1 VRPGA
6 GGAFLMHGPAA
17 MKHGWTSFPS
27 TSPHGCA
34 KMTARP
40 PGTRRAWRSSMER
53 PLVLV
58 IDDETG
64 SRESMAI
71 AIEKAG
77 LAVRTVDEAKK
88 ALEYLDEN
96 DGARVAVCDL
106 RMPGMDGL
114 AFLNEVR
121 ERKYDLGVIF
131 VTGYGSIESAVE
143 AMRVGADDYLTKPVD
158 LYELRKRVM
167 NLIEKEQLR
176 EEVTSL
182 REQLDKRYGF
192 ESIIGRSGPME
203 RLFEQMKMVAPTRS
217 SVLVIG
223 ESGTGKELVANA
235 LHRASPRRNERF
247 LAINCG
253 AIPSDILESEL
264 FGHERGAFTGAV
276 SRKIGKFELAHR
288 GTLFLD
294 EISEL
299 YPELQ
304 VKLLRVLEERQIMRV
319 GGSELLD
326 VDFRLIAATNRDLE
340 KEVAEGRFR
349 EDLYYRL
356 KVVTLRIP
364 PLRERPADLP
374 PLAEHFLAA
383 FCQEH
388 GKPGKRLS
396 AEAMEVLAR
405 YPWPGNV
412 RELRNVIE
420 SAVIFHQGD
429 EIGVA
434 DLPSE
439 VRDSSALSASG
450 GPVQSVVGEPRT
462 MESIERQ
469 AILETL
475 QRTGGH
481 RARAADLLGIG
492 LRTLQRKLKEYK
504 DQGFYEE

>member
-1 VRPGA
+1 MA
-6 GGAFLMHGPAA
+6 D
-17 MKHGWTSFPS
+17 K
-27 TSPHGCA
+27 
-34 KMTARP
+34 
-40 PGTRRAWRSSMER
+40 

-71 AIEKAG
+71 AIERAG
-77 LAVRTVDEAKK
+77 LAVRTFDDAKK
-88 ALEYLDEN
+88 ALEYLEEN
-96 DGARVAVCDL
+96 DGVRLAVCDL
-106 RMPGMDGL
+106 RMPGTDGL

-121 ERKYDLGVIF
+121 EKKLDLGVIL

-176 EEVTSL
+176 EEVSNL
-182 REQLDKRYGF
+182 REMLDKRYGF
-192 ESIIGRSGPME
+192 ESIVGRSAPME

-235 LHRASPRRNERF
+235 IHRASPRRNERF

-276 SRKIGKFELAHR
+276 NRKIGKFELSHK

-304 VKLLRVLEERQIMRV
+304 VKLLRVLEERQVMRV
-319 GGSELLD
+319 GGSELID
-326 VDFRLIAATNRDLE
+326 VDFRLLAATNRDLE
-340 KEVAEGRFR
+340 KEVVEGRFR

-364 PLRERPADLP
+364 PLRERPSDIP
-374 PLAEHFLAA
+374 PLAEHFLTG

-388 GKPGKRLS
+388 GKPLKRLS
-396 AEAMEVLAR
+396 AEALEVLAR
-405 YPWPGNV
+405 FPWPGNV
-412 RELRNVIE
+412 RQLRNVME
-420 SAVIFHQGD
+420 SVVVFHQG
-429 EIGVA
+429 EEVGAA
-434 DLPSE
+434 DLPAE
-439 VRDSSALSASG
+439 VRDAQALSATGS
-450 GPVQSVVGEPRT
+450 PVQSVVGTPRT
-462 MESIERQ
+462 MEEIERQ

-475 QRTGGH
+475 ERTGGH
-481 RARAADLLGIG
+481 RAKAADLLGIG
-492 LRTLQRKLKEYK
+492 LRTLQRKLKDYK
-504 DQGFYEE
+504 DQGFYDE

>member
-1 VRPGA
+1 M
-6 GGAFLMHGPAA
+6 LD
-17 MKHGWTSFPS
+17 K
-27 TSPHGCA
+27 
-34 KMTARP
+34 
-40 PGTRRAWRSSMER
+40 

-77 LAVRTVDEAKK
+77 LAVRTFDDARK
-88 ALEYLDEN
+88 ALEYLEET
-96 DGARVAVCDL
+96 DGARLAVCDL
-106 RMPGMDGL
+106 RMPGVDGV
-114 AFLNEVR
+114 AFLKEVR
-121 ERKYDLGVIF
+121 ERKLDLGVIL
-131 VTGYGSIESAVE
+131 VTGYGTIESAVE

-167 NLIEKEQLR
+167 NLIEKQQLQEEVSTLR
-176 EEVTSL
+176 EM
-182 REQLDKRYGF
+182 LDKRYGF
-192 ESIIGRSGPME
+192 ESIIGRSGPMDH
-203 RLFEQMKMVAPTRS
+203 LFEQMKLVAPTRS
-217 SVLVIG
+217 SVLIIG

-304 VKLLRVLEERQIMRV
+304 VKLLRVLEERQVMRV
-319 GGSELLD
+319 GGSELID

-340 KEVAEGRFR
+340 REVSEGRFR

-364 PLRERPADLP
+364 PLRERPGDIQQ
-374 PLAEHFLAA
+374 LAEHFLDQ

-388 GKPGKRLS
+388 GKVVKRLS
-396 AEAMEVLAR
+396 PEALELLSR
-405 YPWPGNV
+405 FPWPGNV
-412 RELRNVIE
+412 RELRNVME
-420 SAVIFHQGD
+420 SVVVFHQG
-429 EIGVA
+429 EVVQPA
-434 DLPSE
+434 DLPVE
-439 VRDSSALSASG
+439 VRESSALAAPG
-450 GPVQSVVGEPRT
+450 APVQPAAGEPRT
-462 MESIERQ
+462 MADIERQ

-475 QRTGGH
+475 ARTGGH
-481 RARAADLLGIG
+481 RARAADVLGIG

-504 DQGFYEE
+504 DEGYLQDDQ

>member
-1 VRPGA
+1 MPE
-6 GGAFLMHGPAA
+6 
-17 MKHGWTSFPS
+17 K
-27 TSPHGCA
+27 
-34 KMTARP
+34 
-40 PGTRRAWRSSMER
+40 

-71 AIEKAG
+71 ALEKAG
-77 LAVRTVDEAKK
+77 LAVRTFDDAKK
-88 ALEYLDEN
+88 ALEFLDEN
-96 DGARVAVCDL
+96 DARLAVCDL

-114 AFLNEVR
+114 GFLNEIR
-121 ERKYDLGVIF
+121 ERKIDLGVIL
-131 VTGYGSIESAVE
+131 VTAYGSIESAVQ

-158 LYELRKRVM
+158 LYELRQRVL
-167 NLIEKEQLR
+167 NLAEKQQLK
-176 EEVTSL
+176 EEVTNL
-182 REQLDKRYGF
+182 REMLDKRYGF
-192 ESIIGRSGPME
+192 ESIIGRSAPME

-276 SRKIGKFELAHR
+276 ARKIGKFELAHR
-288 GTLFLD
+288 GSLFLD

-319 GGSELLD
+319 GGSELID

-364 PLRERPADLP
+364 PLRERPGDIAQ
-374 PLAEHFLAA
+374 LAEHFLAL

-388 GKPGKRLS
+388 GKSPKRLS
-396 AEAMEVLAR
+396 PEALELLSR
-405 YPWPGNV
+405 YSWPGNV
-412 RELRNVIE
+412 RELRNVME
-420 SAVIFHQGD
+420 SAVVFSQGD
-429 EIGVA
+429 EISPA
-434 DLPSE
+434 ELPLE
-439 VRDSSALSASG
+439 VRESTSVSTVGA
-450 GPVQSVVGEPRT
+450 PVQAVVGGPRT
-462 MESIERQ
+462 MADIERQ

-475 QRTGGH
+475 ERTGGH
-481 RARAADLLGIG
+481 RAKAADILGIG
-492 LRTLQRKLKEYK
+492 LRTLQRKLKEY
-504 DQGFYEE
+504 